1 MSPAAI
7 VSAPQGRDA
16 LPWFDRDGVA
26 DFSFSATSMF
36 SSSSLQTRPA
46 CVVMR
51 ALDDGFD
58 EGHAADAVFDFW
70 VIE

>member
-36 SSSSLQTRPA
+36 ELIFPPNSSSGR
-46 CVVMR
+46 C
-51 ALDDGFD
+51 
-58 EGHAADAVFDFW
+58 DASFGRRLR
-70 VIE
+70 